1 MPFDIF
7 LSVQRC
13 GVPLIGDLLTGF
25 PICVRTIRPRS
36 PDRGKEPMMPWI
48 SAVTRRLAAASA
60 LVFTIVLATGAA
72 RAEDLK
78 PTPDEVVDLTRRAV
92 AIVETQGV
100 EAAREIFN
108 REGEF
113 KFGEIY
119 VNLLDFKGA
128 WLIYPP
134 RPASVGLNVINLKD
148 ADGKSLIQDI
158 IKTARDSGEGWVEY
172 RWINPVSNK
181 VEPKLTYVKRVVGK
195 DIAASIGIYK

>member
-1 MPFDIF
+1 M
-7 LSVQRC
+7 
-13 GVPLIGDLLTGF
+13 
-25 PICVRTIRPRS
+25 
-36 PDRGKEPMMPWI
+36 
-48 SAVTRRLAAASA
+48 
-60 LVFTIVLATGAA
+60 
-72 RAEDLK
+72 
-78 PTPDEVVDLTRRAV
+78 VDLTRKAV
-92 AIVETQGV
+92 AIIETQGV

-108 REGEF
+108 KDGEF

-119 VNLLDFKGA
+119 VNLIDFKGS

-158 IKTARDSGEGWVEY
+158 IKVARDNGEGWVEY

-181 VEPKLTYVKRVVGK
+181 VEPKLTYVKRVAGK

>member
-1 MPFDIF
+1 
-7 LSVQRC
+7 
-13 GVPLIGDLLTGF
+13 
-25 PICVRTIRPRS
+25 
-36 PDRGKEPMMPWI
+36 MMSWI
-48 SAVTRRLAAASA
+48 SATTRRLATAAAFALAIISA
-60 LVFTIVLATGAA
+60 VGVQGSCISGSA
-72 RAEDLK
+72 RAETLK

-108 REGEF
+108 KEGEF

-158 IKTARDSGEGWVEY
+158 IRTARDSGEGWVEY
-172 RWINPVSNK
+172 RWINPVTNR
-181 VEPKLTYVKRVVGK
+181 VEPKLTYVKRVAGK

>member
-1 MPFDIF
+1 M
-7 LSVQRC
+7 S
-13 GVPLIGDLLTGF
+13 
-25 PICVRTIRPRS
+25 
-36 PDRGKEPMMPWI
+36 WI
-48 SAVTRRLAAASA
+48 SATTRRLAAAAAFALAIISA
-60 LVFTIVLATGAA
+60 VGVPGSCVPGSAH
-72 RAEDLK
+72 AETLK

-100 EAAREIFN
+100 EAARELFN
-108 REGEF
+108 KEGEF

-134 RPASVGLNVINLKD
+134 RPASVGLNVIYLKD

-158 IKTARDSGEGWVEY
+158 IRTARDSGEGWVEY
-172 RWINPVSNK
+172 RWINPVTNR
-181 VEPKLTYVKRVVGK
+181 VEPKLTYVKRVAGK

>member
-1 MPFDIF
+1 
-7 LSVQRC
+7 
-13 GVPLIGDLLTGF
+13 
-25 PICVRTIRPRS
+25 
-36 PDRGKEPMMPWI
+36 MMSWI
-48 SAVTRRLAAASA
+48 SASIRRLAVASA
-60 LVFTIVLATGAA
+60 LALALAVTAGVA
-72 RAEDLK
+72 RADDLK
-78 PTPDEVVDLTRRAV
+78 PTPDQVVDLTRRAV
-92 AIVETQGV
+92 AIIETQGV

-108 REGEF
+108 KEGEF

-119 VNLLDFKGA
+119 VNLLDFKGS

-158 IKTARDSGEGWVEY
+158 INTARANGEGWVEY
-172 RWINPVSNK
+172 RWINPVSSR